1 MTIQANGFFVFGCFI
16 FLKGSED
23 LPCVLDVFSDLV
35 FNGGVC
41 EASIADPTS
50 CKKVAVSFDRA
61 FRECV
66 VYTPPH
72 REAICIEPYT
82 CVPDAFRL
90 ERAGVS
96 AGLRVLSPGESFQA
110 HVDIRLLDG

>member
-1 MTIQANGFFVFGCFI
+1 MDWGQAASDSLDTIYN
-16 FLKGSED
+16 SE
-23 LPCVLDVFSDLV
+23 
-35 FNGGVC
+35 
-41 EASIADPTS
+41 ATIADPES
-50 CKKVAVSFDRA
+50 GHQVSVTFDRA

-90 ERAGVS
+90 ERDGVN

-110 HVDIRLLDG
+110 HVDMKLV